1 MKEKLLNLLLNMCN
15 ARGLFLLSS
24 NRGRGGGG
32 ALQIKVA
39 RDQENIF
46 HFELNVNKE

>member
-1 MKEKLLNLLLNMCN
+1 MLGDYFVMLEQEGC
-15 ARGLFLLSS
+15 
-24 NRGRGGGG
+24 

-46 HFELNVNKE
+46 FLF